1 MELYYTDKSN
11 IYSNRLH
18 IYGQEAHH
26 ISRVMRHKVGDVIYV
41 TDGEGNEYQ
50 CTIDKINNH
59 IEANIV
65 NINRKAREP
74 KIKIALAQSVIK
86 GFRMDI
92 VIEKATEL
100 GVNEIIP
107 VITDRTIAQV
117 SERKV
122 ERFKN
127 IAYAALK
134 SSTRTLLPQISSPIT
149 FSQLLNRIYDYDLAL
164 LAWEEE
170 KQHRLADIIPAQQF
184 RKILLIIGPEGG
196 FSEEEIQK
204 TLKLGVRCFTLG
216 PRRLRAETAAI
227 TALSLLMYELKEM

>member
-11 IYSNRLH
+11 IFSNRLR
-18 IYGQEAHH
+18 ISGQEAHH
-26 ISRVMRHKVGDVIYV
+26 ISRVMRHKIGDVIYV

-50 CTIDKINNH
+50 CTIDKINND

-65 NINRKAREP
+65 NVNRKAREP
-74 KIKIALAQSVIK
+74 KLKVTLAQSIIK

-92 VIEKATEL
+92 IIEKATEL
-100 GVNEIIP
+100 GISEIIP
-107 VITDRTIAQV
+107 VITERTIAQV
-117 SERKV
+117 SEKKA

-127 IAYAALK
+127 IAFAAIK
-134 SSTRTLLPQISSPIT
+134 SSTRTLLPQISSPLT
-149 FSQLLNRIYDYDLAL
+149 FSQLLNKINDYDLAI

-170 KQHRLADIIPAQQF
+170 KQKRLADIIGGRNF

-196 FSEEEIQK
+196 FSKDEVQK
-204 TLKLGVRCFTLG
+204 TLNFGVKCFSLG

-227 TALSLLMYELKEM
+227 AALSLLMYELKEM